1 MTILCMLYASMYQK
15 DNEILQDRIMRLRAD
30 SVLLD
35 CTAKRFIKWHYQLD
49 SCDKQ
54 EIDSIVKSDKQR
66 RVK

>member
-1 MTILCMLYASMYQK
+1 MYQK
-15 DNEILQDRIMRLRAD
+15 DNEILQDRVMQLRAD

-49 SCDKQ
+49 NGTKQ